1 MTICTCNARTLASE
15 ACVEDLMMHPRM
27 IKYDV
32 IRLTE
37 TRRHQPLHVTYDSG
51 EELFLGTCDIS
62 GRIHERSRE
71 RSRLPTGSDQVRG
84 GKERREMRDEVPPI
98 LKVLVYVPTGK
109 AASKSLSRTML
120 YAILKWGPIE
130 TTGQK
135 HTGWDRLT
143 GE

>member
-1 MTICTCNARTLASE
+1 METLLVELAESAHVGLIADLAAPSPVPWRRFAFHEGFGCGLKHSSMSYSNRDNAFRSVPGADP
-15 ACVEDLMMHPRM
+15 ACLECVAEML
-27 IKYDV
+27 IQV
-32 IRLTE
+32 
-37 TRRHQPLHVTYDSG
+37 PL
-51 EELFLGTCDIS
+51 
-62 GRIHERSRE
+62 
-71 RSRLPTGSDQVRG
+71 
-84 GKERREMRDEVPPI
+84 I